1 MMDNMDCNVNKKA
14 PAETGAHCPKGRKR
28 GMMDNM
34 LQKNVQPKN
43 EVAVVSGYNTSA
55 GFDLVQRVAKM
66 FSASSLVPETYR
78 GNIPNCVIALEMAQ
92 RIGSSPLMTMQNMYI
107 VHGRP
112 AWSSQFLIACLNASG
127 RFSPLRYKETGVKG
141 TESEGI
147 VAWAKDLLD
156 GETLEGPEV
165 TIAMSKKEGW
175 FQKNGSKWQ
184 TMPQLMLRYR
194 AATFFARLYSP
205 ELTMG
210 IRTAEE
216 AADSVYADAEAGPA
230 PYGVK
235 MEDVQ
240 LDPALTAD
248 PAAVDAVS
256 PDTDL
261 SGEQKP
267 NREPAQTAGMS
278 KIECLAEIKTHEGA
292 TYYAQAMSCLPPE
305 CQPQQAPVSTLRGMV
320 EELRANS
327 KA

>member
-1 MMDNMDCNVNKKA
+1 MMEKK
-14 PAETGAHCPKGRKR
+14 E
-28 GMMDNM
+28 
-34 LQKNVQPKN
+34 QPKN
-43 EVAVVSGYNTSA
+43 EMVVVSGYNTSA

-127 RFSPLRYKETGVKG
+127 RFSPLRYKDTGVKG
-141 TESEGI
+141 TDSEGI
-147 VAWAKDLLD
+147 IAWAKDLLD

-165 TIAMSKKEGW
+165 TIAMSKSEGW

-216 AADSVYADAEAGPA
+216 AADAVYADAEAGPA

-235 MEDVQ
+235 MEGVH
-240 LDPALTAD
+240 LDPDLAANPAGAPVAMDDSNSDLNGD
-248 PAAVDAVS
+248 PR
-256 PDTDL
+256 
-261 SGEQKP
+261 P
-267 NREPAQTAGMS
+267 NRDLPHVDNMT
-278 KIECLAEIKTHEGA
+278 KIPLLAEIMTYDGTAAYDEALKVLPEG
-292 TYYAQAMSCLPPE
+292 
-305 CQPQQAPVSTLRGMV
+305 CQPQQAPVSMLRGIV
-320 EELRANS
+320 AALRANG
-327 KA
+327 

>member
-1 MMDNMDCNVNKKA
+1 MMEKKA
-14 PAETGAHCPKGRKR
+14 
-28 GMMDNM
+28 
-34 LQKNVQPKN
+34 QPKN
-43 EVAVVSGYNTSA
+43 EMVVVSGYNTSA

-127 RFSPLRYKETGVKG
+127 RFSPLRYRETGIKG
-141 TESEGI
+141 TDSEGVI
-147 VAWAKDLLD
+147 AWAKDLLD

-165 TIAMSKKEGW
+165 TISMSKKEGW

-210 IRTAEE
+210 IRTSEE

-230 PYGVK
+230 PYSVK
-235 MEDVQ
+235 MEDVE
-240 LDPALTAD
+240 LDPALTAN
-248 PAAVDAVS
+248 PEAVDAVAPES
-256 PDTDL
+256 DL
-261 SGEQKP
+261 NGDPLP
-267 NREPAQTAGMS
+267 NRDLPHVDNMG
-278 KIECLAEIKTHEGA
+278 KIPLLAELRTYEGTPA
-292 TYYAQAMSCLPPE
+292 YDEELKALPE
-305 CQPQQAPVSTLRGMV
+305 GCQPQQAPVSMLRGIV
-320 EELRANS
+320 AALRAM
-327 KA
+327 

>member
-1 MMDNMDCNVNKKA
+1 MMEKK
-14 PAETGAHCPKGRKR
+14 E
-28 GMMDNM
+28 
-34 LQKNVQPKN
+34 QPKN
-43 EVAVVSGYNTSA
+43 EVVVVSGYNTSA

-112 AWSSQFLIACLNASG
+112 AWSSQFLIACLSASG
-127 RFSPLRYKETGVKG
+127 RFSPLRYKDTGVKG
-141 TESEGI
+141 TDSEGI
-147 VAWAKDLLD
+147 IAWAKDLLD

-165 TIAMSKKEGW
+165 TVAMAKKEGW
-175 FQKNGSKWQ
+175 FQKTGSKWQ

-210 IRTAEE
+210 IRTTEE
-216 AADSVYADAEAGPA
+216 AAETAFADAEAGPA

-235 MEDVQ
+235 MEEAQ
-240 LDPALTAD
+240 LDPA
-248 PAAVDAVS
+248 PAVSIDAVDAVAPES
-256 PDTDL
+256 DL
-261 SGEQKP
+261 NGDPLP
-267 NREPAQTAGMS
+267 NRDAPHVDNMG
-278 KIECLAEIKTHEGA
+278 KIPLLAELKTYEGTPA
-292 TYYAQAMSCLPPE
+292 YDEELKALPE
-305 CQPQQAPVSTLRGMV
+305 GCQPQQAPVNTLRGMV
-320 EELRANS
+320 EELRESAS

>member
-1 MMDNMDCNVNKKA
+1 MDNMMEKK
-14 PAETGAHCPKGRKR
+14 
-28 GMMDNM
+28 
-34 LQKNVQPKN
+34 VQPKN
-43 EVAVVSGYNTSA
+43 EMVVVSGYNTSA

-127 RFSPLRYKETGVKG
+127 RFSPLRYKDTGVNG

-147 VAWAKDLLD
+147 IAWAKDLLD

-240 LDPALTAD
+240 LDPALTAS
-248 PAAVDAVS
+248 PEAVDAVA
-256 PDTDL
+256 PETDL
-261 SGEQKP
+261 NGDPLP
-267 NREPAQTAGMS
+267 NRELPHVDNMS
-278 KIECLAEIKTHEGA
+278 KIQLLGELRTYEGTPA
-292 TYYAQAMSCLPPE
+292 YDEEMKGLPE
-305 CQPQQAPVSTLRGMV
+305 GCQPQQAPVSMLRGIV
-320 EELRANS
+320 AALRANV
-327 KA
+327 